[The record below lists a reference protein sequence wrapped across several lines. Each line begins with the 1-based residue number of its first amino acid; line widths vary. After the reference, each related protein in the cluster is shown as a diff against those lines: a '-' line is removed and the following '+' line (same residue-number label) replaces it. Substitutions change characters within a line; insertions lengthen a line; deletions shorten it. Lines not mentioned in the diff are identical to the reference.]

1 MIRKRRTRI
10 VATLGPASRGLE
22 KVVALA
28 SAGVDVFRL
37 NFSHGAHDDHA
48 AAFAD
53 VREASKIIDRPL
65 GILADLQGPK
75 LRLGQFVD
83 GALTVEPGHTMRL
96 DLDKTLGD
104 ATRVGMPHPEIF
116 AAMKKGSILLV
127 DDGKVR
133 LKVTDC
139 DGKSATVEVLEGT
152 RLSDRK
158 GVTLKDAVLNL
169 PAMTDKDHKD
179 LAFALRLGVDWV
191 ALSFVQRPEDAAQL
205 KKLVEGRAM
214 CLAKIEKPSAIDCLD
229 QILDFCDGLMVA
241 RGDLGVEM
249 EPEEVPV
256 AQKTILRAARQRGAP
271 VIVATQMLESM
282 TTSPTPTRAE
292 ATDVA
297 NAVYEGADAIMLSAE
312 SASGAYPVEA
322 VSMMNR
328 IAERVEQDARWP
340 ELMAAEHGPLED
352 LDADILVAAARRAAD
367 TRTTQCLVAFTT
379 TGGTARRLARERPLQ
394 PVLALTPDPKV
405 ATRLALTWGLEARVA
420 AQPDSLESMTDE
432 AVAIAVDLGLVP
444 PGGRLL
450 IVAGTPFGA
459 PGAANLLRMAHAPTR
474 FRRKAG
480 QTPSS

>member
-96 DLDKTLGD
+96 DLDKALGD